1 MRGELSHGLPELITS
16 GNRILRSETMHP
28 ILLRGINR
36 SGLEYSEP
44 SAAGFL
50 DAAQFTEDELRE
62 MMLNWRANIVRL
74 PFNQDWC
81 LRGRSGHSAE
91 EYLASLD
98 QVISWTA
105 ALGAYTILD
114 LQWLDVETVYG
125 CTEDEHGVQRTNH
138 VPPTPNADTIVLW
151 RTLAERYRDE
161 PSVLFDLLN
170 EPHDA
175 LPDDFQP
182 IHLVGPDGEI
192 FDSYD
197 SVVGPE
203 EWVPWA
209 TLLTTEVRKIRP
221 DGIVMVGGVE
231 WAFDLRQI
239 RVNAPNIVYSA
250 HIYSNRKL
258 DDWGKALDAWN
269 EVPVFVGEWGG
280 KEEDLGFGRRLADLM
295 RQRGLGWAA
304 WSWVDDPPLVL
315 QPRAPDYRPTLFG
328 ELVRNELRT

>member
-1 MRGELSHGLPELITS
+1 MRGELSHGLPALITS
-16 GNRILRSETMHP
+16 GNRILRSDTMNP
-28 ILLRGINR
+28 MLLRGINR

-50 DAAQFTEDELRE
+50 DGAQLTEDELRE
-62 MMLNWRANIVRL
+62 IVVNWRANIIRL

-81 LRGRSGHSAE
+81 LRGRNGRSAE

-98 QVISWTA
+98 MVISWTA
-105 ALGAYTILD
+105 ALGGYTILD
-114 LQWLDVETVYG
+114 LQWLDADTVFGY
-125 CTEDEHGVQRTNH
+125 TEDERGVQRANH
-138 VPPTPNADTIVLW
+138 VPPTPNADTILLW
-151 RTLAERYRDE
+151 RTLAGRYQNE
-161 PSVLFDLLN
+161 PAVLFDLLN

-175 LPDDFQP
+175 LPDDFLP
-182 IHLVGPDGEI
+182 IHLVGSDGEI

-203 EWVPWA
+203 EWVSWA
-209 TLLTTEVRKIRP
+209 TLLTAEVRKIRP
-221 DGIVMVGGVE
+221 DGIVMVGGVD
-231 WAFDLRQI
+231 WAFDLRRI

-258 DDWGKALDAWN
+258 DDWGKSLGAWN
-269 EVPVFVGEWGG
+269 EVPVLVGEWGG
-280 KEEDLGFGRRLADLM
+280 KEEDLDFGRKLANLS
-295 RQRGLGWAA
+295 RQRGLGWTA

-315 QPRAPDYRPTLFG
+315 QPRAPNYQPTPFG